1 MTDYDRIKRIADQLG
16 DYQTH
21 DSPELDKAFLY
32 RIADSLLEKDQALAV
47 HIQTHELNFSSLEY
61 LMEKVR
67 EQEQGK

>member
-1 MTDYDRIKRIADQLG
+1 MTDYDRIKKIADTLP
-16 DYQTH
+16 D
-21 DSPELDKAFLY
+21 LDRAFLNKV
-32 RIADSLLEKDQALAV
+32 ADSLLEKDQALAV